1 MTKRELLVKEN
12 GDIVSREDVVR
23 EVLKGLIGI
32 MERGMSEED
41 FKIFREELDAR
52 KAKNPI

>member
-1 MTKRELLVKEN
+1 LTKRELLVKEN